1 MGKGMRFPGMGG
13 MGNMQGMLQKV
24 QKMQGEMQKMQ
35 AELQERTFEAAV
47 GGGAVKVTMSGKKE
61 LKSVTLDPKAV
72 DPEDVEMLQDL
83 IVAAVNE
90 AMHQIDEVSEKE
102 MNKIT
107 GGMKIPGM

>member
-1 MGKGMRFPGMGG
+1 MGRGMKFPAMGG
-13 MGNMQGMLQKV
+13 LGNMQGMLQKV

-35 AELQERTFEAAV
+35 EELKARSFEATA
-47 GGGAVKVTMSGKKE
+47 GGGAVKVVMSGKKE
-61 LKSVTLDPKAV
+61 LTSITLDPSAV
-72 DPEDVEMLQDL
+72 DPSDVEMLQDL

-107 GGMKIPGM
+107 GGMKLPGM